1 LVEALTVRLALLD
14 GRDEAAQLFTR
25 AVRLADTRD
34 AYGAVLLT
42 AEFGEVLR
50 EAASEVVRYAVER
63 YTSHPVVAENP
74 RVRDRFGVL
83 MRYTTESSIE
93 SC

>member
-1 LVEALTVRLALLD
+1 
-14 GRDEAAQLFTR
+14 
-25 AVRLADTRD
+25 
-34 AYGAVLLT
+34 VLLT
-42 AEFGEVLR
+42 AEFGEILR

-63 YTSHPVVAENP
+63 YASHPVVAENP